1 MNPITLW
8 SDEKAWL
15 AAQFAIFMLI
25 VYPAAW
31 ATEQTVSSSC
41 QGFTIITNYEGKTWN
56 SENSAQKLNYFLST
70 GEHTSLVKCGSKTP
84 LFYGCVGE

>member
-8 SDEKAWL
+8 SHEKAWL

-41 QGFTIITNYEGKTWN
+41 QGFTIITIMR
-56 SENSAQKLNYFLST
+56 ENLEFK
-70 GEHTSLVKCGSKTP
+70 K
-84 LFYGCVGE
+84 FYTET